1 MGWYNKGPGDLGI
14 ADQVLV
20 GAKIS
25 SKWKLNWCNEV
36 YLLTLGAV
44 HGLSSNDY
52 YRKKGA
58 GYPQTEIQP
67 FGHKPGK

>member
-1 MGWYNKGPGDLGI
+1 M
-14 ADQVLV
+14 
-20 GAKIS
+20 
-25 SKWKLNWCNEV
+25 

-67 FGHKPGK
+67 FGHKPGKWCLSKS